1 MENDVNVLMV
11 GSSTNVKGGMT
22 TLVQSFLQHEFSP
35 PISLTYIVSHSEK
48 GRIFNSF
55 FFAKSLVDIVF
66 HLAAG
71 KMDIVHLHMSDKGS
85 FFRKYIVFKISKWFG
100 KKVIVHMHGGDF
112 EAFYSRMP
120 HQVQLLIHD
129 MLKNADK
136 VIALGN
142 NWETTLHE
150 IEPLADLAV
159 LMNSVPIPKYK
170 EKKNGDSVLKI
181 LFLAVMNESKG
192 ILDLIDASVS
202 VIEKAEEQKKR
213 IRFEI
218 AGDGPLYEEAQKM
231 VSQYQ
236 LNDYFHFHGWVD
248 KEEKEQLLQQSD
260 LFVLPSYFEGLP
272 MSILEAISYG
282 MPVISTKVGS
292 IDEAVKEG
300 VNGYLIEPGDIN
312 ALEDRLHSAISN
324 PSFDEMGKA
333 SRRLAEKNFD
343 EVKYFRQIE
352 ALYLAETQ
360 KKPFSRREEMASE
373 EKRIWKRNT
382 SRFL

>member
-1 MENDVNVLMV
+1 MGNDVNVLMV

-22 TLVQSFLQHEFSP
+22 TLVQSFLRHEFSP

-55 FFAKSLVDIVF
+55 FFAKSLAGIVV
-66 HLAAG
+66 HLAAK

-85 FFRKYIVFKISKWFG
+85 FFRKYIIFKISKWFG

-136 VIALGN
+136 VIALGS
-142 NWETTLHE
+142 NWETKLRE
-150 IEPLADLAV
+150 IEPFADLEV
-159 LMNSVPIPKYK
+159 LMNSVPIPEYK
-170 EKKNGDSVLKI
+170 EKKTGNGVLKI

-192 ILDLIDASVS
+192 ILDLIRASVS

-213 IRFEI
+213 ICFEI
-218 AGDGPLYEEAQKM
+218 AGDGPSYEEAQKL

-236 LNDYFHFHGWVD
+236 LNHYFHFHGWVD
-248 KEEKEQLLQQSD
+248 KEEKEKLLQQSD

-292 IDEAVKEG
+292 IDEAVKDG
-300 VNGYLIEPGDIN
+300 VNGYLIEPGDIS
-312 ALEDRLHSAISN
+312 ALEDSLHSAISN
-324 PSFDEMGKA
+324 PSFEKMGKA

-343 EVKYFRQIE
+343 EEKYFRQIE
-352 ALYLAETQ
+352 ALYLAEAQ
-360 KKPFSRREEMASE
+360 KDTFGRPEMGSE
-373 EKRIWKRNT
+373 EKSIWKRNT
-382 SRFL
+382 SRLL

>member
-1 MENDVNVLMV
+1 MGNDVNVLMV

-35 PISLTYIVSHSEK
+35 PISLTYIVTHSEK
-48 GRIFNSF
+48 GRISNSF
-55 FFAKSLVDIVF
+55 FFAKSLAGIVF
-66 HLAAG
+66 HLAAR
-71 KMDIVHLHMSDKGS
+71 KTDIVHLHMSDKGS

-120 HQVQLLIHD
+120 RQVQFLIHD

-142 NWETTLHE
+142 NWETTLRE
-150 IEPLADLAV
+150 IEPLADLVV
-159 LMNSVPIPKYK
+159 LMNSVPIPEYK
-170 EKKNGDSVLKI
+170 EKKNSNAVFKI
-181 LFLAVMNESKG
+181 LFLAVLNRSKG
-192 ILDLIDASVS
+192 ILDLIRVSVS

-213 IRFEI
+213 ILFEI
-218 AGDGPLYEEAQKM
+218 AGDGPSYEEAQKL

-236 LNDYFHFHGWVD
+236 LNHYFHFHGWVD

-260 LFVLPSYFEGLP
+260 LFILPSYFEGLP

-282 MPVISTKVGS
+282 MPVIATNVGS
-292 IDEAVKEG
+292 IDEAVKDG
-300 VNGYLIEPGDIN
+300 VNGYLIEAGDIN
-312 ALEDRLHSAISN
+312 ALEDCLHSAIN
-324 PSFDEMGKA
+324 DPSFEKMGKA
-333 SRRLAEKNFD
+333 SRNLAQNKFD
-343 EVKYFRQIE
+343 EEKYFRQIE
-352 ALYLAETQ
+352 ALYLAEAQ
-360 KKPFSRREEMASE
+360 KDSFSKSEKASE